1 MHSKESS
8 FIPLYKKLYE
18 QYKNAI
24 LTQQYPP
31 GKQIDSIN
39 QIQQRFSVSRET
51 AKIVLRMLADEG
63 LIVQKAGKGS
73 FISDLGPRKAIW
85 GVIVPFFSAKIEKVI
100 SELNRAAIKKN
111 RSLDHY
117 VSHNSWK
124 EEIRL
129 VGIMINQ
136 RYEAVIVMPTFD
148 ETKTADFYRH
158 LVSGGTV
165 VTLLDHTM
173 TGSYFTYAIQSYDLG
188 VNRAFHYLCEKSKGN
203 FAFVKNDIWA
213 GRNMVLE
220 FMEATFKNFVELQSP
235 KRQAIVLDNVHEMDT
250 TFLIQNNIGGIFCCD
265 DMDAVRVVGKLKEWG
280 YSLPADIA
288 LISYGN
294 TDLARYFT
302 PQITSIDSHCEEMVA
317 KTIDIIHAHLNGED
331 VRYSQ
336 YVVQPELII
345 RQT

>member
-31 GKQIDSIN
+31 GEQIDSIN

-51 AKIVLRMLADEG
+51 AKIVLRKLADEG

-85 GVIVPFFSAKIEKVI
+85 GVIVPYYSAQIEKVI
-100 SELNRAAIKKN
+100 SELNRAANKEN

-188 VNRAFHYLCEKSKGN
+188 VNRAFHYLCEKSKRN

-220 FMEATFKNFVELQSP
+220 FMEATFKNFVELESP
-235 KRQAIVLDNVHEMDT
+235 NRQAITLDSVHEMDA
-250 TFLIQNNIGGIFCCD
+250 TFLDLNNIDGIFCCD

-280 YSLPADIA
+280 YVLPNDIA

-336 YVVQPELII
+336 FVVQPELII

>member
-1 MHSKESS
+1 MRSKESS

-24 LTQQYPP
+24 LTQQYAP

-51 AKIVLRMLADEG
+51 AKIVLRMLAEEG

-73 FISDLGPRKAIW
+73 FIADLGPRKAVW
-85 GVIVPFFSAKIEKVI
+85 GVIVPFFSTQIEKII
-100 SELNRAAIKKN
+100 SELNRASIKEN

-117 VSHNSWK
+117 VSYNNWK

-165 VTLLDHTM
+165 VTLLGHTM

-188 VNRAFHYLCEKSKGN
+188 VNRAFHYLNKKSKGN

-220 FMEATFKNFVELQSP
+220 FMEATFKNFAEIESP
-235 KRQAIVLDNVHEMDT
+235 SRKVVVLNNVHEMEPT
-250 TFLIQNNIGGIFCCD
+250 ILEGNNIGGIFCCD
-265 DMDAVRVVGKLKEWG
+265 DMDAVRAVGKLKEWG
-280 YSLPADIA
+280 YSLPDDIA

-302 PQITSIDSHCEEMVA
+302 PKITSIDSHCEEMVA
-317 KTIDIIHAHLNGED
+317 KTVDIIHAHLNGED

-336 YVVQPELII
+336 YVVQPDLIV